1 MDNVY
6 NYEYIQWIT
15 SKEKAMII
23 EKKIVKGRFLN
34 RPNRFQAYVE
44 LEGES
49 LMVAV
54 PNTGRCREILI
65 PGTEVLL
72 REGTTPTRK
81 TPYDLIAGYK
91 GDMLINIDSQVPN
104 KVVEE
109 ALLSKKIKLLRDYNV
124 VLREKFFNSSRFDF
138 KLQMEPHNNKE
149 LPQEYFLEVKGV
161 TLEEKGVAMFPDAP
175 TIRGARHLRE
185 LVEAKEQGYGA
196 GVLFLIQMEE
206 VKSFSPHDER
216 DPLFGEALRY
226 AKEHGVQLF
235 AYNSIV
241 TENSITLDKEIQI
254 IL

>member
-1 MDNVY
+1 
-6 NYEYIQWIT
+6 
-15 SKEKAMII
+15 MII

-72 REGTTPTRK
+72 REGTTPKRK
-81 TPYDLIAGYK
+81 TPFDLIGGYK

-109 ALLSKKIKLLRDYNV
+109 ALLMKKIKPLKDYNV
-124 VLREKFFNSSRFDF
+124 VLREKFFGSSRFDF

-149 LPQEYFLEVKGV
+149 LPVEYFLEVKGV
-161 TLEEKGVAMFPDAP
+161 TLEENGLAMFPDAP
-175 TIRGARHLRE
+175 TIRGARHLKE
-185 LVEAKEQGYGA
+185 LVEAKKQGYGA
-196 GVLFLIQMEE
+196 GVLFLIQMEKVE
-206 VKSFSPHDER
+206 SFSPHDER

-226 AKEHGVQLF
+226 AKKQGVQVF

-241 TENSITLDKEIQI
+241 TENSITLDKEIPV